1 MILKHELFLSILQEG
16 TTPIF
21 NQLLSNYKKIG
32 LSDQEMMLI
41 IHILY
46 FQSKGKL
53 FPSISELEQRMALKT
68 EELVRIL
75 QRLVK
80 QGYLQIDEMKDE
92 TSGILYETYNLTP
105 FYLKI
110 IDHFEREMQMDRIE
124 KKKSEKELK
133 ENNLFKV
140 FEQEF
145 GRPLSPMEVEL
156 ISAWLDQDHYS
167 NEIILYAL
175 KEAVFS
181 NKLNFRYIDKIL
193 FEWQKKNLKTV
204 EQIKEHTKQF
214 RVNQDQS
221 TIRHTKK
228 NGNEKFEFYNW
239 LENDS

>member
-16 TTPIF
+16 TTPIL
-21 NQLLSNYKKIG
+21 NHLLSNYKKIG

-221 TIRHTKK
+221 STRHTKK